1 MSTPSPHLYQKAAIA
16 AGTEASVAR
25 RAGAVSRDIQASG
38 AFPVLTL
45 RHLAHETGTSYGY
58 LRNIVKRHLDDYQS
72 IRRMK
77 SDGTYRLISAPSP
90 ALMDVQ
96 RWILENVLNSLPRHP
111 SSFAYHRGIGIR
123 QCAELHVGS
132 RWLVKMDLHN
142 FFGEIRE
149 DRVYRV
155 FRQLKY
161 PALLSFEMGR
171 ICTRLDGL
179 GPYTQAVARGVDD
192 YDEGRLG
199 RLPQGAPSSGA
210 LANRIA
216 KSLDVELQAIAD
228 ASGFV
233 YSRYSDDLT
242 FSSPAP
248 FSRTEGVRL
257 ISSVS
262 KAIGLAGHKPH
273 KRKTRLVPPG
283 SRKVVLGLLVSDDG
297 VRLLPEF
304 RRQTENHIRA
314 AGKFGI
320 QLHSSKR
327 GFDSVLSMINHV
339 DGRLAFAYGIDPAWT
354 KPAMLAWANVLEMNG
369 YPAVTKA

>member
-1 MSTPSPHLYQKAAIA
+1 MSSPSPHLYQKAAVA

-25 RAGAVSRDIQASG
+25 RAGAASRDIQAMG

-58 LRNIVKRHLDDYQS
+58 LRSIVERRLDDYQS

-77 SDGTYRLISAPSP
+77 SDGTHRLISAPSP
-90 ALMDVQ
+90 ALMGVQ
-96 RWILENVLNSLPRHP
+96 RWILENSLNSLPRHP
-111 SSFAYHRGIGIR
+111 SSYAYHRGIGIR

-149 DRVYRV
+149 DRVYQV
-155 FRQLKY
+155 FRQLNY
-161 PALLSFEMGR
+161 PALLSFEMAR
-171 ICTRLDGL
+171 ICTRLNGRD
-179 GPYTQAVARGVDD
+179 PFVQAVARGVEAYDD
-192 YDEGRLG
+192 GRLG

-210 LANRIA
+210 LANRVA
-216 KSLDVELQAIAD
+216 TSLDVDLQRLAD

-242 FSSPAP
+242 FSSPAS
-248 FSRTEGVRL
+248 FSRPEGVRL

-262 KAIGLAGHKPH
+262 RAIGLAGFEPH

-297 VRLLPEF
+297 VKLLPEF
-304 RRQTENHIRA
+304 RRQTQNHIRA

-320 QLHSSKR
+320 QLHSSRR
-327 GFDSVLSMINHV
+327 GFDSVLSMVNHV
-339 DGRLAFAYGIDPAWT
+339 DGRLAFAYGIDPEWT
-354 KPAMLAWANVLEMNG
+354 KPAMRAWAEALEMSG
-369 YPAVTKA
+369 YPTVAKA